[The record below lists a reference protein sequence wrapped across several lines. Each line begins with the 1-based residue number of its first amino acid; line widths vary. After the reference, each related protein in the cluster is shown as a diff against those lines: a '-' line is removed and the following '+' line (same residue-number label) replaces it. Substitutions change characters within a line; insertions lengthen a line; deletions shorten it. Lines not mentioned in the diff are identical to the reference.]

1 MQVKLIEPKHE
12 ESNIPLMEENSL
24 SVGRERT
31 QKGNCI
37 VLCEELPGA
46 KYENMESGDEELAPH
61 AAFTENR
68 SLFTRTHAAQL
79 TTTSDSSSI

>member
-1 MQVKLIEPKHE
+1 MQVKLIESKHE

-37 VLCEELPGA
+37 VLCDELPGA
-46 KYENMESGDEELAPH
+46 KY
-61 AAFTENR
+61 
-68 SLFTRTHAAQL
+68 
-79 TTTSDSSSI
+79 